1 MAAHHN
7 VSECD
12 VVVLD
17 ELLAYKMTSKCW
29 SREDTA
35 LPSVLS
41 IVSSD

>member
-7 VSECD
+7 VSKCD

-17 ELLAYKMTSKCW
+17 ELLAYKMTSESW

-35 LPSVLS
+35 LPSILS